1 MFTDIFKD
9 GSLQEYIIQNT
20 QDPWVGTNFEG
31 YVFMSP
37 KQKGEFGERFV
48 HKYME
53 LLEYRLERAATSTAG
68 HDRIV
73 LQYLEEVMTSRYLTE
88 IKFSLACRDK
98 KDKTQVNKDQFII
111 NPYIHGGRGVVVN
124 TTGCDP
130 VDRGFDPLRPP
141 QICAR
146 SSIG

>member
-9 GSLQEYIIQNT
+9 GSLQEYINQNT

-68 HDRIV
+68 IAA
-73 LQYLEEVMTSRYLTE
+73 
-88 IKFSLACRDK
+88 IKIPNMIGATTVCTTRDK
-98 KDKTQVNKDQFII
+98 DNKSFLNEMGASEVLISEDENFPSMIREVTC
-111 NPYIHGGRGVVVN
+111 GDGVKA
-124 TTGCDP
+124 G
-130 VDRGFDPLRPP
+130 
-141 QICAR
+141 
-146 SSIG
+146 